1 MKHIRRFHEE
11 LKPSTYDR
19 IASVSKSRGD
29 SRGNRMAGTAIAL
42 KNREFTGKEFSY
54 KVIHS
59 SDIKNSTIKTLD
71 GGSGRLAIHLDDGSS
86 IELDTYDAI
95 GPVGAK
101 GRKFVELVDQ
111 NGKLIEVDRKTSNLL
126 VKAFNQYNDILYNSD
141 SDVEIK
147 SGDIPQF

>member
-42 KNREFTGKEFSY
+42 KNREFIGKEFSY
-54 KVIHS
+54 KVIQY
-59 SDIKNSTIKTLD
+59 SDIKNSTIKALD
-71 GGSGRLAIHLDDGSS
+71 GGSGRLTIHLDNGSS
-86 IELDTYDAI
+86 IELDT
-95 GPVGAK
+95 K